1 MHFFSMLEFT
11 TVHPP
16 PLEKIASE
24 VNRSLLCLGWN
35 ASLNRSDLNAS
46 LDSSSGPPEDSDCQS
61 AAVPRGTTAAPP
73 TRKRSSTQH
82 HMAWWQQLAWSTVFA
97 VMVFVAVGGN
107 SIVMWIVLAHRRMR
121 TVTNYFLVN
130 LSVADLFMAV
140 FNCIFNFVYM
150 INSDWQ
156 FGTSYCTINN
166 FVANV
171 TVAASVFTLTGISMD
186 RYLAIVRPLQ
196 PRMSKLSA
204 RVTIVVIWVA
214 SATLGFPCL
223 LYSETITRKSSSG
236 QVRTS
241 CILKWPD
248 GYQMNST
255 MDYVYNVVLFIVT
268 YVVPMVAMA
277 GCYSAMGRE
286 LWGSRSIGE
295 LTQRQIDSIR
305 SKRKVVRMFI
315 IIVLI
320 FAVCWLPYHAYFIYI
335 HHYSEF
341 AYTKYV
347 QHLYLAF
354 YWLAMANSMV
364 NPLIYYWMNARF
376 RQYFKHAVCEWNC
389 QKFKRKKPVVHGV
402 ETPPMLA
409 RYSHSYSRSRS
420 ADDGQVRNGG
430 GNRGSSNGNNNPGRQ
445 VCVCIEHPP
454 ATVRVG
460 QNSSRPIHDLS
471 GNGTSNSRSGRHLHH
486 SSRRCRFAGRNNNGG
501 TINNGR
507 RDGRRDPDYWRNR
520 NKLLFEIN
528 ERKEGSSAGGGSSG
542 EASKGSKEEIEF
554 KEVPARIPTAS
565 RKETLETSIDV

>member
-1 MHFFSMLEFT
+1 MLELT
-11 TVHPP
+11 TVRPP
-16 PLEKIASE
+16 PLGQIVGE
-24 VNRSLLCLGWN
+24 VNRTLLCLSSTLSPVN
-35 ASLNRSDLNAS
+35 KTDPNVTFDASDEWSCL
-46 LDSSSGPPEDSDCQS
+46 GGGS
-61 AAVPRGTTAAPP
+61 APGATTAAP
-73 TRKRSSTQH
+73 TRKRSSTQYY
-82 HMAWWQQLAWSTVFA
+82 MAWWQQLAWSTVFA

-130 LSVADLFMAV
+130 LSVADLLMAV

-150 INSDWQ
+150 LNSDWQ
-156 FGTSYCTINN
+156 FGRSYCTVNN

-171 TVAASVFTLTGISMD
+171 TVAASVFTLTGISID

-196 PRMSKLSA
+196 PRMSKMSA

-223 LYSETITRKSSSG
+223 LYSTTITYKSSGG
-236 QVRTS
+236 QVRTA
-241 CILKWPD
+241 CILIWPD
-248 GYQMNST
+248 GQPMVST
-255 MDYVYNVVLFIVT
+255 MDYVYNLVLFIVT
-268 YVVPMVAMA
+268 YVLPMAAMA

-295 LTQRQIDSIR
+295 LTQRQVDSIK

-320 FAVCWLPYHAYFIYI
+320 FAVCWLPYHAYFIYT
-335 HHYSEF
+335 HHYSSV

-376 RQYFKHAVCEWNC
+376 RQYFKHAVCVWNC
-389 QKFKRKKPVVHGV
+389 QKFRRKEPVVHGV

-420 ADDGQVRNGG
+420 GTADDAQPRNGG
-430 GNRGSSNGNNNPGRQ
+430 HRAASSSNGNNNPGRQ
-445 VCVCIEHPP
+445 VCVCIENPP
-454 ATVRVG
+454 PPIRMS

-471 GNGTSNSRSGRHLHH
+471 GNGSSGSRSGRHHH
-486 SSRRCRFAGRNNNGG
+486 HTGNRRCRHSSRNNNGANG
-501 TINNGR
+501 LNN
-507 RDGRRDPDYWRNR
+507 DRRDPNYWRNR
-520 NKLLFEIN
+520 NKLLFQLN
-528 ERKEGSSAGGGSSG
+528 ERREDGSHSGGGSGG
-542 EASKGSKEEIEF
+542 EGSKEQVEICEMTTRAPST
-554 KEVPARIPTAS
+554 K
-565 RKETLETSIDV
+565 RKVTMETSIDV